1 MRKVISLV
9 VFKEWTLDT
18 NCPSLNLGSIV
29 PFNKLPIFVSVSS
42 SVNIIYFITL
52 FRGLKSSIYRV
63 LMIIEQ

>member
-29 PFNKLPIFVSVSS
+29 PFKLPIFVSVSS

-63 LMIIEQ
+63 FMIIEQ